1 MLNPSPLST
10 AIVLSPGVWQY
21 VMEADGGSP
30 LSGLSSQRLSLL
42 LSTTLSLV
50 STRLN
55 AGAVNLELDAD
66 LPVGSLQHVRINKM
80 APAGE
85 PAFLLIHLPSETT
98 ASL

>member
-1 MLNPSPLST
+1 MLNPNPLST

-30 LSGLSSQRLSLL
+30 LSGLSSRRLSRLL
-42 LSTTLSLV
+42 GTTLSLV

-55 AGAVNLELDAD
+55 AGAVNIELDSD
-66 LPVGSLQHVRINKM
+66 FSVGSLQHVRINKI
-80 APAGE
+80 APDGE

-98 ASL
+98 ASH